1 MFEAMK
7 SGCHVICNQWKL
19 SDEIQTSNHF
29 VFIQGC
35 RKWRGGGQL
44 IQVHHITTWPPPWIF
59 RPCDGP
65 VIYYWNLLTT
75 QKRPWQV
82 HIFSLI
88 RLFDLNLLNGI
99 RLIILKASS
108 YFVWEKGINE
118 GGRELVCIGIASML
132 LVVSILRGGLL
143 GVEGSSS
150 SCNGKNRRSH
160 HHQHTLVAWL
170 LVLQS

>member
-1 MFEAMK
+1 MF
-7 SGCHVICNQWKL
+7 IIFPQ
-19 SDEIQTSNHF
+19 
-29 VFIQGC
+29 FIY
-35 RKWRGGGQL
+35 L
-44 IQVHHITTWPPPWIF
+44 
-59 RPCDGP
+59 
-65 VIYYWNLLTT
+65 Y
-75 QKRPWQV
+75 
-82 HIFSLI
+82 
-88 RLFDLNLLNGI
+88 DLNLLNGI
-99 RLIILKASS
+99 GSIIKHLVISFGKK
-108 YFVWEKGINE
+108 VCINE